1 MKLKQHTLWAMAGG
15 VLPALAAL
23 LSIPVLV
30 HQLGF
35 EVFAIVSLIISLNI
49 FFYIYDFG
57 LGRALTFFTPQS
69 ESRVN
74 VNPNE
79 LLGTGLIV
87 SAVIGILVGLMA
99 YFGSPYM
106 VTHWMTVQEKL
117 LGDAILAFQ
126 VASLGILP
134 SVVSNVFK
142 GVLEGQRNFKVANIC
157 KIFSGTLLF
166 LAPLISVML
175 FEVRSLVEISAY
187 IVVTRYAG
195 MGLYY
200 VYTAKTFEFRVIKAS
215 GKAIRALA
223 RYGFWA
229 AISGFFATMF
239 VYGDRFI
246 VAGYLIPDELS
257 IYIASQDILIRYLL
271 LPWSM
276 AVVLMPVFSAKSLQN
291 FEIER
296 LYKKQGRLAM
306 WLALGFLSV
315 VILAVVGVIPHLS
328 AYGVPQETGIVV
340 LIQGSGVFFCA
351 LAQLPL
357 IYLYANGRPRLIT
370 LIYGVE
376 AILYVGLAP
385 YIFGHY
391 GVIGACA
398 VWSGRLMLEYMLL
411 NVFAKRVM
419 YEA

>member
-15 VLPALAAL
+15 VLPAIAAL

-99 YFGSPYM
+99 YFVSPYM

-157 KIFSGTLLF
+157 KIFSGAFLF

-175 FEVRSLVEISAY
+175 FEVRSLVGISAC

-200 VYTAKTFEFRVIKAS
+200 VYTAKTFEFRVIRGS
-215 GKAIRALA
+215 SKAIRALA

-246 VAGYLIPDELS
+246 VAGYLIPNELS

-340 LIQGSGVFFCA
+340 LIQGVGVFFCA

-370 LIYGVE
+370 LIYVVE
-376 AILYVGLAP
+376 AILYVGFAP
-385 YIFGHY
+385 YVFTHY

-398 VWSGRLMLEYMLL
+398 VWSGRLILEYMLL
-411 NVFAKRVM
+411 NMFAKRVM